1 MYIYVVVVD
10 QKGYDENGPGSG
22 HIKARLELASGE
34 PCLIVPYRR
43 FNMKLVEELKPRG
56 IAMSGFGGHFEDRK
70 VRWFWGMDEVLHQ
83 AEVPILCFCGSH
95 QVLGFS
101 YNQNLRKTKS
111 LRDPIIRKLRPNEDF
126 PRRATT
132 DPKLKNRY
140 LADGIFPIQQVR
152 KDPLFKGLPK
162 NLLMR
167 CSHSCE
173 VKKLPRDFELI
184 ASSAHCKIE
193 GMRHKTKTLYGV
205 QFHPEAFA
213 APYFHGR
220 TLLENFADIVN
231 DYWSKRS

>member
-1 MYIYVVVVD
+1 MEGSEDRYLAND
-10 QKGYDENGPGSG
+10 LGSG
-22 HIKARLELASGE
+22 DRYCMEHTHVEGCTNRYLTYGQGLE
-34 PCLIVPYRR
+34 
-43 FNMKLVEELKPRG
+43 
-56 IAMSGFGGHFEDRK
+56 
-70 VRWFWGMDEVLHQ
+70 
-83 AEVPILCFCGSH
+83 
-95 QVLGFS
+95 
-101 YNQNLRKTKS
+101 
-111 LRDPIIRKLRPNEDF
+111 
-126 PRRATT
+126 
-132 DPKLKNRY
+132 NRY

-231 DYWSKRS
+231 DYWPKRS